1 MNQFGKRGRTS
12 DKTPRKRE
20 SFFGRLSFSGSANRE
35 RMARLERLGNFGGT
49 DRADSVLQAREQIIA
64 DSVAHSSELR
74 ELRNQIG
81 SWKEEIQEEAP
92 DNSRNL
98 MSGIATGDTGQ
109 DLLEKLRRDIACYKE
124 DETVEESA
132 AEEKNDDNL
141 SSLRGELTG
150 LIGGTPEGAP
160 VLKTKPLV
168 YSSKASGEEPYLK
181 DEPVVVGRRAGST
194 PTRSASKTSKKAQSA
209 QAAQAEAAIVA
220 QRIERNVAA
229 KTSRNQERNEK
240 QDQTSAFDQSAVLG
254 LLGELKADMSA
265 LKGEQDKP
273 LVPEVD
279 EILSLFAELKADMT
293 ALKEERDQPLV
304 PEVDEIL
311 GLFAELKADM
321 KALKEERAQPLAA
334 DGGELYEL
342 VAELKREIKSLKKQK
357 SNASGY
363 DDSALVAAI
372 SELKNEVA
380 ELAGA
385 KSEQGTQ
392 NDDVL
397 LEMFS
402 DLQGEFSS
410 LRKQQSALIEVSAN
424 TDVGEL
430 QTMLADLKG
439 ELESLKDEQM
449 KAVEQAQK
457 VQAKEFVGIV
467 QGLKAEFSEPKN
479 AQADVQIYAAKA
491 ESASERINDL
501 LIELKGEVDTARSDE
516 GDDGSVDID
525 RLSAVNSV
533 LALLISESGSN
544 KEEKS
549 KRAAG

>member
-1 MNQFGKRGRTS
+1 MNQFGKRGRAS
-12 DKTPRKRE
+12 DKTPGKRE
-20 SFFGRLSFSGSANRE
+20 SFFGRLSFSGSANKD

-64 DSVAHSSELR
+64 DSVSHSSELR

-81 SWKEEIQEEAP
+81 SWKEEIHEEAP
-92 DNSRNL
+92 DSSRNL
-98 MSGIATGDTGQ
+98 MSGIATGETGQ
-109 DLLEKLRRDIACYKE
+109 DLLEKLRMDIASYKE
-124 DETVEESA
+124 DETVEKSA
-132 AEEKNDDNL
+132 PEASKGDDL

-150 LIGGTPEGAP
+150 LLGGTPVEAP
-160 VLKTKPLV
+160 VLKTKPLA
-168 YSSKASGEEPYLK
+168 YSSKAAREEPYLK
-181 DEPVVVGRRAGST
+181 GEPVVVGKRASSK
-194 PTRSASKTSKKAQSA
+194 PTKKRSKASKKV
-209 QAAQAEAAIVA
+209 QAAQAEAAVVA

-229 KTSRNQERNEK
+229 KASHNQKRNDKLE
-240 QDQTSAFDQSAVLG
+240 QTPAFDQSAVLG

-293 ALKEERDQPLV
+293 ALKAERDQPLA

-321 KALKEERAQPLAA
+321 AALKEERAQPVAS
-334 DGGELYEL
+334 DSGELNEL
-342 VAELKREIKSLKKQK
+342 ITELKGEIQSLKKQK

-363 DDSALVAAI
+363 DDSALVGAV
-372 SELKNEVA
+372 SELKAEIA
-380 ELAGA
+380 ELA
-385 KSEQGTQ
+385 KNTSRQDTQ

-402 DLQGEFSS
+402 DLQGEFSR
-410 LRKQQSALIEVSAN
+410 LRKQQSALIK
-424 TDVGEL
+424 TDNGADSEKV
-430 QTMLADLKG
+430 QAMMRDLKG
-439 ELESLKDEQM
+439 EMESLKDEQM
-449 KAVEQAQK
+449 KAVKQAQK
-457 VQAKEFVGIV
+457 VQAEEFVGIV
-467 QGLKAEFSEPKN
+467 QGLKADFSERIGEP
-479 AQADVQIYAAKA
+479 ADVQIGVAKA

-501 LIELKGEVDTARSDE
+501 LVELKGEVETARSDE

-533 LALLISESGSN
+533 LTLLISESGS
-544 KEEKS
+544 KGETKS